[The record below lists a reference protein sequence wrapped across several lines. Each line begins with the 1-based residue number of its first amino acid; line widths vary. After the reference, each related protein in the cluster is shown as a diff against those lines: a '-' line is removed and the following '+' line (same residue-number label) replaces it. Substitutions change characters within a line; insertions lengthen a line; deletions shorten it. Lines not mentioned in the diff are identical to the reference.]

1 MRIRPRSW
9 RSCCTGVRAGSKP
22 AARRPDNYI
31 IYTIRRNGGRIRL
44 RENRNMSIL
53 TVTGCTH
60 GYGARQL
67 LDNVS
72 FRLLAGE
79 HVGLVGANGEGKST
93 FLNIIAGKL
102 TPDEGKIE
110 WCSRVTVGY
119 LDQASTLTK
128 GKTVREYLRE
138 ALDEMA
144 RLEGEMLALYD
155 AWQRQTRSGQR
166 P

>member
-1 MRIRPRSW
+1 
-9 RSCCTGVRAGSKP
+9 
-22 AARRPDNYI
+22 
-31 IYTIRRNGGRIRL
+31 
-44 RENRNMSIL
+44 MSIL

-93 FLNIIAGKL
+93 FLNIITGRLA
-102 TPDEGKIE
+102 PDEGRIE

-128 GKTVREYLRE
+128 GKTVRECLRE
-138 ALDEMA
+138 AFEGNRVDRN
-144 RLEGEMLALYD
+144 RL
-155 AWQRQTRSGQR
+155 WQAVRLCRATRVMR
-166 P
+166 PYLEAFS

>member
-9 RSCCTGVRAGSKP
+9 RSCCAGVRAGSKP
-22 AARRPDNYI
+22 VARRADNYI

-93 FLNIIAGKL
+93 FLNIIAGRL

-110 WCSRVTVGY
+110 WCSRVTVG
-119 LDQASTLTK
+119 
-128 GKTVREYLRE
+128 
-138 ALDEMA
+138 
-144 RLEGEMLALYD
+144 
-155 AWQRQTRSGQR
+155 
-166 P
+166 

>member
-1 MRIRPRSW
+1 
-9 RSCCTGVRAGSKP
+9 
-22 AARRPDNYI
+22 
-31 IYTIRRNGGRIRL
+31 
-44 RENRNMSIL
+44 MSIL

-93 FLNIIAGKL
+93 FLNIIAGRL

-119 LDQASTLTK
+119 FDQASTLTK
-128 GKTVREYLRE
+128 GKTVRECLRE
-138 ALDEMA
+138 AFDEMA
-144 RLEGEMLALYD
+144 KLEGEMLALYD
-155 AWQRQTRSGQR
+155 AMATADPSGQR